1 MLCYYWYT
9 SFRLSW
15 LMKFFFVHLGRFG
28 NTSIHEDFKLVIRK
42 HIFSYD
48 NRQSCSWI
56 KTSLWNLTWIQNGWS
71 FNIIHII
78 NVGKYEQTQINEDK
92 MRIIIDSL
100 LLVAFFQFQYDYILW
115 HKYVLFTNILD
126 SFVSCIINPQ
136 LQYPRCSCAIVK
148 SHSYLW

>member
-1 MLCYYWYT
+1 MRCFAIIDKHYT

-15 LMKFFFVHLGRFG
+15 LMKLFFVHLGRFG

-42 HIFSYD
+42 HILSYD

-92 MRIIIDSL
+92 MRKIINSFCCLLFFNLNINISCGIKMFL
-100 LLVAFFQFQYDYILW
+100 LLILW
-115 HKYVLFTNILD
+115 TVLFRVL
-126 SFVSCIINPQ
+126 
-136 LQYPRCSCAIVK
+136 
-148 SHSYLW
+148 